1 MNLTT
6 HSPALTHV
14 LPRCVRCGTT
24 LTAPNPEMLE
34 GIGYVGPECK
44 KTVQGIKNKL
54 EQWKFSDL
62 LEGGRFFEFGPDRM
76 YPAAATAFQGILK
89 GLKIRSKGVSDGRG
103 VTVQI
108 IWEKAK

>member
-6 HSPALTHV
+6 HSPALAHV

-24 LTAPNPEMLE
+24 LTAPNPEYLE

-44 KTVQGIKNKL
+44 KTVQGMVAKL
-54 EQWKFSDL
+54 EQSGFSDV
-62 LEGGRFFEFGPDRM
+62 LEGRFFAYGAERGVPAG
-76 YPAAATAFQGILK
+76 AAALQAVLK
-89 GLKIRSKGVSDGRG
+89 GLKIRSTRVSDGQG

-108 IWEKAK
+108 IWAKA